1 MEYERLFAY
10 DDWANRE
17 VVTNLRTIDV
27 LAAAPALRLL
37 NHIIG
42 AQWIW
47 LARLRSKEPKMA
59 VWPELALDDTTRE
72 LDGLRIGW
80 RDVWNRAIQGRSI
93 EYRNTKGER
102 FTSRVDDVLMHV
114 VMHSAYH
121 RGQIATL
128 VRQGG
133 NTPASTDFI
142 HATRTGAV

>member
-17 VVTNLRTIDV
+17 VIANLRTIDAS
-27 LAAAPALRLL
+27 AAAPGMRLL
-37 NHIIG
+37 SHIIG

-47 LARLRSKEPKMA
+47 LSRLRSKESRMA
-59 VWPELALDDTTRE
+59 VWPELTLNAAENELDD
-72 LDGLRIGW
+72 LRRGW
-80 RDVWNRAIQGRSI
+80 RDIWNRAIQGRSI

-102 FTSRVDDVLMHV
+102 HTSRVDDILMHV
-114 VMHSAYH
+114 VMHGAYH

-128 VRQGG
+128 MRQGG
-133 NTPASTDFI
+133 NTPAYTDFI

>member
-17 VVTNLRTIDV
+17 VVANLRTFDAA
-27 LAAAPALRLL
+27 AAAPGLRLL

-47 LARLRSKEPKMA
+47 LSRLRSREPKMP
-59 VWPELALDDTTRE
+59 VWPELSLDGALRE
-72 LDGLRIGW
+72 LDELRGAWHDIW
-80 RDVWNRAIQGRSI
+80 TRAIQGRSI

-102 FTSRVDDVLMHV
+102 HTSRVDDVLTHV
-114 VMHSAYH
+114 VMHGAYH

-133 NTPASTDFI
+133 NTPAYTDFI
-142 HATRTGAV
+142 HATRSGAV